1 MVVRRAKRSLPAS
14 QGVSRNASITLDVAI
29 PQADGSVVQE
39 RPTFNDFDKAI
50 AWLTARKP
58 KALKELKRG

>member
-1 MVVRRAKRSLPAS
+1 
-14 QGVSRNASITLDVAI
+14 
-29 PQADGSVVQE
+29 VQE